1 MRVTPSQPEAAPRRR
16 RLHAEAR
23 QSEIVRVAL
32 ELAATRGVERTTTQA
47 MADAMGL
54 TQGAVFRHFPTK
66 DAIWLAVM
74 GWVRTELGRVV
85 DAAVAGS
92 TDPLDALERV
102 LVAHVG
108 FVARHP
114 GIPRLLFAELE
125 DARDTR
131 LKQLIQQVMTGY
143 EQRIAGLVAEA
154 KARRLADARVDA
166 ANAATLYLG
175 MVQGLVMQASI
186 FGDRRPMLAQ
196 ARKVFPLFRAALRNC
211 GAGQQGTPAG

>member
-1 MRVTPSQPEAAPRRR
+1 LKPVPTGTAEPIARR
-16 RLHAEAR
+16 RLRAAAR

-32 ELAATRGVERTTTQA
+32 ELAATCGVEKTTTQA

-66 DAIWLAVM
+66 DSIWLAVM
-74 GWVRTELGRVV
+74 AWVRGELGRIVGEAI
-85 DAAVAGS
+85 AAS

-102 LVAHVG
+102 FHAHVG

-131 LKQLIQQVMTGY
+131 LKQLIQQVMGAY
-143 EQRIAGLVAEA
+143 EQRIAELVAQA
-154 KARRLADARVDA
+154 KAHGLAAPGVEEA
-166 ANAATLYLG
+166 GAATLFLG
-175 MVQGLVMQASI
+175 MVQGLVMQASV
-186 FGDRRPMLAQ
+186 FGSERPMPAQ
-196 ARKVFPLFRAALRNC
+196 ARKVFPLYLAALRN
-211 GAGQQGTPAG
+211 GGIGREGTAAH

>member
-1 MRVTPSQPEAAPRRR
+1 VSATTHAAPRRR
-16 RLHAEAR
+16 LRAEAR

-32 ELAATRGVERTTTQA
+32 ELAAVRGVEKTTTQA

-74 GWVRTELGRVV
+74 EWVRIELGRVV
-85 DAAVAGS
+85 GEAVAAS
-92 TDPLDALERV
+92 TGPLDALERV
-102 LVAHVG
+102 LLAHVG

-131 LKQLIQQVMTGY
+131 LKQLIQQVMSGY
-143 EQRIAGLVAEA
+143 EQRIAALVAEA
-154 KARRLADARVDA
+154 KARGLAGAGVDE
-166 ANAATLYLG
+166 ANAATLFLG
-175 MVQGLVMQASI
+175 LVQGLVMQASV
-186 FGDRRPMLAQ
+186 FGDRRPMAVQ
-196 ARKVFPLFRAALRNC
+196 ARKVFPLFLAAIRDG
-211 GAGQQGTPAG
+211 GAGPQGTAAQ

>member
-1 MRVTPSQPEAAPRRR
+1 LSPASLAPPRRQ
-16 RLHAEAR
+16 RLRADAR

-32 ELAATRGVERTTTQA
+32 ALAGTRGVEKTTTQA
-47 MADAMGL
+47 MAEAMGL

-74 GWVRTELGRVV
+74 AWVRDELARVV
-85 DAAVAGS
+85 GEAITASA
-92 TDPLDALERV
+92 DPFDALERV
-102 LVAHVG
+102 LYAHVG

-131 LKQLIQQVMTGY
+131 LKQLIQQVMAGY
-143 EQRIAGLVAEA
+143 ERRIAGLVAAA
-154 KARRLADARVDA
+154 KAQGLADARVDD

-175 MVQGLVMQASI
+175 MVQGLVMQASV
-186 FGDRRPMLAQ
+186 FGDRRPLLAQ
-196 ARKVFPLFRAALRNC
+196 ARKVFPLFRAALRS
-211 GAGQQGTPAG
+211 GGDRKQGTAVE

>member
-1 MRVTPSQPEAAPRRR
+1 VSPVPAAEPRRR
-16 RLHAEAR
+16 LRAEAR

-32 ELAATRGVERTTTQA
+32 DLAAARGVEKTTTQA

-74 GWVRTELGRVV
+74 EWVRAELGRVV
-85 DAAVAGS
+85 GEAIAASV
-92 TDPLDALERV
+92 DPFDALERV
-102 LVAHVG
+102 LLAHVG

-114 GIPRLLFAELE
+114 GVPRLLFAELE

-131 LKQLIQQVMTGY
+131 LKQLIQQVMSGY
-143 EQRIAGLVAEA
+143 ERRIARLVAEA
-154 KARRLADARVDA
+154 KARRLTDPRIDE
-166 ANAATLYLG
+166 ANAATLFLG
-175 MVQGLVMQASI
+175 MVQGLVMQASV

-196 ARKVFPLFRAALRNC
+196 ARKVFPLFLAAIRN
-211 GAGQQGTPAG
+211 GGVERPGTPAH

>member
-1 MRVTPSQPEAAPRRR
+1 MATPRKR
-16 RLHAEAR
+16 RLRAEVR

-32 ELAATRGVERTTTQA
+32 ALAAVRGVEKTTTQA

-74 GWVRTELGRVV
+74 EWVRGQLGRIVAEAI
-85 DAAVAGS
+85 AAS
-92 TDPLDALERV
+92 TDACDALERV
-102 LVAHVG
+102 LLAHVG
-108 FVARHP
+108 FVAQYP

-143 EQRIAGLVAEA
+143 EQRIAALVAEA
-154 KARRLADARVDA
+154 KARGLADPRVDA

-175 MVQGLVMQASI
+175 MVQGLVMQASV

-196 ARKVFPLFRAALRNC
+196 ARKVFPLFLNAIRNC
-211 GAGQQGTPAG
+211 DAEQQGTSAR

>member
-1 MRVTPSQPEAAPRRR
+1 
-16 RLHAEAR
+16 
-23 QSEIVRVAL
+23 
-32 ELAATRGVERTTTQA
+32 

-74 GWVRTELGRVV
+74 DWVRAELGRVV
-85 DAAVAGS
+85 GEAIAASA
-92 TDPLDALERV
+92 DPFDALERV
-102 LVAHVG
+102 LLAHVG

-131 LKQLIQQVMTGY
+131 LKQLIQQVMSGY
-143 EQRIAGLVAEA
+143 ERRIAGLVAEA
-154 KARRLADARVDA
+154 KARRLADPRIDE
-166 ANAATLYLG
+166 ANAAALFLG
-175 MVQGLVMQASI
+175 MVQGLVMQASV

-196 ARKVFPLFRAALRNC
+196 ARKVFPLFLAAIRN
-211 GAGQQGTPAG
+211 GGVEKQGTSAH

>member
-1 MRVTPSQPEAAPRRR
+1 M
-16 RLHAEAR
+16 
-23 QSEIVRVAL
+23 AL

-74 GWVRTELGRVV
+74 AWVRAELGRVV
-85 DAAVAGS
+85 DAAVAESAG
-92 TDPLDALERV
+92 PVDALERV
-102 LVAHVG
+102 FVAHAG

-125 DARDTR
+125 DAHDPR

-143 EQRIAGLVAEA
+143 ERRIAGLVAA
-154 KARRLADARVDA
+154 ARTRGLADARVDA
-166 ANAATLYLG
+166 ATAATLFLA
-175 MVQGLVMQASI
+175 MVQGLVLQGSV
-186 FGDRRPMLAQ
+186 FGDRRPMVAQ
-196 ARKVFPLFRAALRNC
+196 ARKIFPLYVAAIRN
-211 GAGQQGTPAG
+211 GVHGDTGR

>member
-1 MRVTPSQPEAAPRRR
+1 MAAPRRQ
-16 RLHAEAR
+16 RLRAEAR

-32 ELAATRGVERTTTQA
+32 ELVAARGVERTTTQA

-74 GWVRTELGRVV
+74 AWVRAELGRVV
-85 DAAVAGS
+85 EAAVAGS
-92 TDPLDALERV
+92 ADPLDALERV

-125 DARDTR
+125 DAHDTR
-131 LKQLIQQVMTGY
+131 LKQLIQQIMTGY
-143 EQRIAGLVAEA
+143 ERRIAELVADA
-154 KARRLADARVDA
+154 KTRGLADARVDA
-166 ANAATLYLG
+166 ASAAALYLG
-175 MVQGLVMQASI
+175 MVQGLVLQASV
-186 FGDRRPMLAQ
+186 FGDRRPMVAQ
-196 ARKVFPLFRAALRNC
+196 ARKILPLYLAAIRN
-211 GAGQQGTPAG
+211 GAHDDRGR